1 MATVSRENIGKLT
14 DKLTVTLSKEDYMP
28 AFEQSLKKYAKSA
41 NIPGF
46 RKGMVPAGMIK
57 KMHGSSVFTE
67 EVLRT
72 VEKELNKYMQEEK
85 LDIFAQPLPLETDA
99 RQLDMNNPADYAF
112 AFEIGLKPAID
123 IDVKNIT
130 VTRHKVDV
138 TDAMI
143 DEEIDRLKVRYGKM
157 TDPEEVTNDENVLNV
172 TFAESDAEGNEIE
185 GGINKGNSLLVKYFA
200 ESFRPQLMGKK
211 KDDTLVLQ
219 LTTAFDEKEREWI
232 VSDLGIA
239 VNEEGAL
246 DKYFKMTITKVG
258 LVEKPE
264 MNEEFFLQ
272 AFPGRNITNEDDFRQ
287 AVKENIQATWDAQS
301 RNQLHDQIYH
311 QLIDH
316 TQIDFPE
323 DFLKRWMQ
331 QGQEQPKTAEEAEQ
345 EYPSFANSLK
355 WTLITSQLTNQ
366 NEINVDPAEIKE
378 FAKQQIMGYM
388 GGQSLEDAPWL
399 DSYAES
405 MLKDKKF
412 IENTYYQLQTT
423 KLFNALEQQ
432 VNVIE
437 DIVTPEELTAMQHH
451 HSH

>member
-14 DKLTVTLSKEDYMP
+14 DKLTVQLSKEDYMP
-28 AFEQSLKKYAKSA
+28 AFEQSIKKYAKTA

-46 RKGMVPAGMIK
+46 RKGMVPPGMIK
-57 KMHGSSVFTE
+57 KMHGSGVFTE

-72 VEKELNKYMQEEK
+72 VEKELNKYMQDEK

-123 IDVKNIT
+123 IDVKGLT

-143 DEEIDRLKVRYGKM
+143 DEEIDRLKVRHGKM
-157 TDPEEVTNDENVLNV
+157 TDPEEVSNEENVLNV
-172 TFAESDAEGNEIE
+172 TFVECDAEGNEIE

-211 KDDTLVLQ
+211 KDDNLVLQ
-219 LTTAFDEKEREWI
+219 LNTAFDEKEREWI
-232 VSDLGIA
+232 ISDLGVA
-239 VNEEGAL
+239 VNEEGAA
-246 DKYFKMTITKVG
+246 DKHFKMIITKVG
-258 LVEKPE
+258 LIEKPE
-264 MNEEFFLQ
+264 MNEEFYAQ
-272 AFPGRNITNEDDFRQ
+272 AFPGKNITTEEEFRQ
-287 AVKENIQATWDAQS
+287 AVKESIQASWDAQT

-311 QLIDH
+311 QLVDH

-323 DFLKRWMQ
+323 EFLKRWMQ
-331 QGQEQPKTAEEAEQ
+331 QGQEPPKTAEEAEK

-355 WTLITSQLTNQ
+355 WTLITTQLTNQ
-366 NEINVDPAEIKE
+366 FEVNVDTSEIRD
-378 FAKQQIMGYM
+378 FAKQQIVGYM
-388 GGQSLEDAPWL
+388 AGQNLEDAPWL

-412 IENTYYQLQTT
+412 YENTYYQLQTT
-423 KLFNALEQQ
+423 KLFNVLEEQ

-437 DIVTPEELTAMQHH
+437 DVVTPEELTGMQHH

>member
-1 MATVSRENIGKLT
+1 MATVSRENIGLLN
-14 DKLTVTLSKEDYMP
+14 DKLTVKLSKDDYLP

-46 RKGMVPAGMIK
+46 RKGMVPSGMIK
-57 KMHGSSVFTE
+57 KMHGSSVFTD

-72 VEKELNKYMQEEK
+72 AEKELNKYIQEEK
-85 LDIFAQPLPLETDA
+85 PDIIGQPLPLDIDA
-99 RQLDMNNPADYAF
+99 RQLDMNNPSDYAF

-123 IDVKNIT
+123 VDIKNIT

-138 TDAMI
+138 TETMI
-143 DEEIDRLKVRYGKM
+143 DEEVERLKIRHGKM
-157 TDPEEVTNDENVLNV
+157 TDPEEVTGEDNVLNV

-185 GGINKGNSLLVKYFA
+185 GGINKGNSLLVKYFTPA
-200 ESFRPQLMGKK
+200 FREKLMGKR
-211 KDDTLVLQ
+211 KDDTVVLQ
-219 LTTAFDEKEREWI
+219 LSNAFDEKEREW
-232 VSDLGIA
+232 VAGDLGISK
-239 VNEEGAL
+239 EDGASL
-246 DKYFKMTITKVG
+246 EKFFKMTITKVG
-258 LVEKPE
+258 LVERPE
-264 MNEEFFLQ
+264 MNEEFFSQ
-272 AFPGRNITNEDDFRQ
+272 AFPGKNISNEEDFRKT
-287 AVKENIQATWDAQS
+287 VKETLEQQWEAQS

-311 QLIDH
+311 QLVDNI
-316 TQIDFPE
+316 QIDFPE

-331 QGQEQPKTAEEAEQ
+331 KGQEEPKTAEEAEK

-355 WTLITSQLTNQ
+355 WTLITTQLTSQ
-366 NEINVDPAEIKE
+366 NEINVEPAEIKD

-388 GGQSLEDAPWL
+388 GGQSTEEAPWL

-437 DIVTPEELTAMQHH
+437 DLVTPEELAAMQHH